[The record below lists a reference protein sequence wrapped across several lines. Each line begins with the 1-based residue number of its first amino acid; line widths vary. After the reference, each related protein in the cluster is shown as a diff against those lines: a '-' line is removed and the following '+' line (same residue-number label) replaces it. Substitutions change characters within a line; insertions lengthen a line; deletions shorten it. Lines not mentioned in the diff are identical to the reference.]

1 MNDYL
6 WIRDTIPR
14 QRLSNSSG
22 SRTKSRLYD
31 NANGERERQGSGG
44 EEEEGEGEGRRNW
57 KWLWQ
62 HASHKPKN
70 TVASALRNTEYLI
83 SSAERSSSIV

>member
-44 EEEEGEGEGRRNW
+44 EEEEGEGGKTKLEVVM
-57 KWLWQ
+57 
-62 HASHKPKN
+62 A
-70 TVASALRNTEYLI
+70 TCIT
-83 SSAERSSSIV
+83 